1 MEGGTAIAAT
11 VERRL
16 PQTNAND
23 QSALVWLAPDHPVTA
38 SLLDRFGTA
47 EITIGAARRATA
59 VPDSAL
65 VEDDLT
71 GEVRIACVGRDTVA
85 TWVTVRVGLGA
96 EGWHELL
103 SPSLPPGTRAIV
115 SGQRGLPDST
125 RVAIE
130 P

>member
-1 MEGGTAIAAT
+1 MRG
-11 VERRL
+11 
-16 PQTNAND
+16 
-23 QSALVWLAPDHPVTA
+23 
-38 SLLDRFGTA
+38 RFGGA
-47 EITIGAARRATA
+47 SIVVGAAHRSLG
-59 VPDSAL
+59 VPDPAL

-96 EGWHELL
+96 VGWHELL